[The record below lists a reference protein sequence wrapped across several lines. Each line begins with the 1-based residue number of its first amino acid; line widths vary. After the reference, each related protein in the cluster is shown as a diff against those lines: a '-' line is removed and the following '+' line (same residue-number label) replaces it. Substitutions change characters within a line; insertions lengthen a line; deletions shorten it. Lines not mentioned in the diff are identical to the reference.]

1 MPPLPNTSIRID
13 PEQRPTLNQFLRICR
28 ERPDDLPFVDA
39 VLEALLRGAK
49 VNASVEEPEA

>member
-13 PEQRPTLNQFLRICR
+13 PEHRSTLNQFLRICR
-28 ERPDDLPFVDA
+28 KRPDDLPFVDA

-49 VNASVEEPEA
+49 VNASVEEPE